1 MLFNIEQNKNTY
13 NKIHTEHEN
22 FFVVIVKLPS

>member
-1 MLFNIEQNKNTY
+1 MVSNIEQSMNIY